1 MQTLLKIQSSL
12 FNGQGQSSVLADSFI
27 EKWREQHTDGKIVTR
42 NLAEN
47 PVPHLNQERFQAFL
61 TASAEL
67 TATQRE
73 VVEYSNTLIAELKNA
88 DVIVF
93 GIPMYNFNVPSGL
106 QAYFDHVA
114 RAGITFR
121 YTANGPEGLIK
132 GKKVYVFFSRG
143 GVYGEDHSQTNFVR
157 QILGFIGLT
166 DVEFIYAEGLAMGDS
181 SRAESLADAE
191 LQITQLLSVPKES
204 APRQSA
210 SVSQH

>member
-12 FNGQGQSSVLADSFI
+12 FNGQGQSSVLADRFI
-27 EKWREQHTDGKIVTR
+27 AKWLAQHADGTVVSR

-61 TASAEL
+61 TPPADQTAE
-67 TATQRE
+67 QRE
-73 VVEYSNTLIAELKNA
+73 VVTYSDTLIQELKNA

-106 QAYFDHVA
+106 QAWFDHIT

-143 GVYGEDHSQTNFVR
+143 GIYGEDHSQSRFVG
-157 QILGFIGLT
+157 QILGFIGLE
-166 DVEFIYAEGLAMGDS
+166 DVQFIYAEGLAMGDS
-181 SRAESLADAE
+181 SKADSLADAE
-191 LQITQLLSVPKES
+191 LHIAQLFNAPVES
-204 APRQSA
+204 PLQPDVA
-210 SVSQH
+210 VSPY